1 MCAGPGFWIVLT
13 RRFLLYSISVIVGFA
28 CILVMELT
36 PVVSD
41 SIFDGAAPEPA
52 FYISN
57 ITEWRKDIPTPLVA
71 GQDLLFSEFQ
81 DMHSSEPF
89 ELKDTASECS
99 MDSAYQSQTSAS
111 RRGMKRPQPRS
122 RESHNTHLSSDIYS
136 PSMSSDSYTYQDMS
150 QLQLPTSASSWEAP
164 EGSMAFAN
172 FSAGQDFPLYPTS
185 TQFTPTPTVNMSMQ
199 WGNADSQYQNSAFN
213 LPAYPMSQPMFNNIT
228 PAQRQ
233 WSGAHIATE
242 RPTSVRTSSFTAP
255 QNSRRTPSHDAG
267 FAAFVASPVSTASVQ
282 LPQVDFEQQYQ
293 DQRYD
298 GLFPLSC
305 HSTNI
310 SRVDNED
317 STITSTGAQSLN
329 EQEDTLSLGDAS
341 ETRFDE
347 ERTKVARNHILYQQ
361 GPDKDGKYHCPEEG
375 KAGCTHKPTSLKCNY
390 DKFVD
395 SHLKPFRCNKKSCI
409 GVQFSSTACLLRHER
424 EAHGM
429 HGHGARPHLCQFLDC
444 DRSTPGHGFPRRYNL
459 FDHMKRVHQYDGPTT
474 ETSAS
479 SVQGQPQRKPVSR
492 KRKSGAEESTEKRQK
507 VVKISLEEQL
517 QQRRDQLAQEFLSKK
532 QNIISF
538 LADLA
543 GPSDLHDDIHLSQEV
558 MELHGIC
565 NKFRSSY
572 GG

>member
-1 MCAGPGFWIVLT
+1 
-13 RRFLLYSISVIVGFA
+13 
-28 CILVMELT
+28 MELT

-71 GQDLLFSEFQ
+71 GQDLLFSSAFQ

-111 RRGMKRPQPRS
+111 RRGMKRPQPHS
-122 RESHNTHLSSDIYS
+122 RESQNTHLSSDIYS

-213 LPAYPMSQPMFNNIT
+213 LPTYPMGQPMFNNIT

-233 WSGAHIATE
+233 WGGAHIATE
-242 RPTSVRTSSFTAP
+242 RPTSVRTSSFTAA

-298 GLFPLSC
+298 DLFPLSC

-347 ERTKVARNHILYQQ
+347 ERTKVARNHPLYQQ

-479 SVQGQPQRKPVSR
+479 SVQGHPHRKPVSR
-492 KRKSGAEESTEKRQK
+492 KRKSGAVESTEKRQK

-543 GPSDLHDDIHLSQEV
+543 GPSDLQDDIHLSQEV